1 MLFADPLAA
10 IPPPAERRL
19 ALRVTPAGQR
29 ALRTGHPWLFD
40 KTITGRK
47 GEGRPGDLAVIFDE
61 RRRFLAVGLY
71 DPTSPIR
78 VRVLQHGTPATIDRA
93 WLVEKLAAAAAWRST
108 LAESGTTAGSGST
121 AASGSTRARSIEQR
135 SNR

>member
-1 MLFADPLAA
+1 MLSPDPLAA

-19 ALRVTPAGQR
+19 ALRVTPAGHR
-29 ALRTGHPWLFD
+29 ALRAGHPWLFD
-40 KTITGRK
+40 QAITGRK

-93 WLVEKLAAAAAWRST
+93 WLCEELAAAAAWRAT
-108 LAESGTTAGSGST
+108 LVENGWGLPKAAPPAIAWFTAKTTACP
-121 AASGSTRARSIEQR
+121 AW
-135 SNR
+135 